1 MLTKEHPIRTWLTAL
16 AGRSALVLGASL
28 CFAAPLLAA
37 AQQAESTDKGMSI
50 LGLVKASGVVGYVI
64 IALSVVALAMVIE
77 NVLSLRRDKL
87 APPELIDEVQSLFD
101 EGRYQEAMELCEA
114 ENNFFARICSAG
126 ISKIGHS
133 FDTVQA
139 ALQEMGDEETVKLH
153 QKIGWLS
160 VIGNTAPMLGLFGT
174 VQGMIQSFQ
183 KIATTVNPSPA
194 ALAEGIYVALLT
206 TLFGLMVAIPVIAAF
221 AFVRNRLV
229 ISVIEIGAIAEDLFE
244 RFRPQT

>member
-1 MLTKEHPIRTWLTAL
+1 MNAMPLRTRFAAL
-16 AGRSALVLGASL
+16 AGRTVFALAALS
-28 CFAAPLLAA
+28 CFAAPVFAA
-37 AQQAESTDKGMSI
+37 MPQDDAASGGGDMTF
-50 LGLVKASGVVGYVI
+50 LGLLKASGVVGWLI

-77 NVLSLRRDKL
+77 NVISLRRDKL

-114 ENNFFARICSAG
+114 ENNLFARVISAG
-126 ISKIGHS
+126 IAKIGHP

-139 ALQEMGDEETVKLH
+139 ALVEMGDEETVKLH

-160 VIGNTAPMLGLFGT
+160 VIGNTAPMMGLFGT
-174 VQGMIQSFQ
+174 VQGMIVAFQ
-183 KIATTVNPSPA
+183 KIATSSNPAPSE
-194 ALAEGIYVALLT
+194 LAQGIYTALLT
-206 TLFGLMVAIPVIAAF
+206 TLFGLTVAIPVIAAY

-244 RFRPQT
+244 RFRPEQ